1 MADWEEDSER
11 LRANIV
17 RALSRA
23 RDRALQRNTP
33 TLDDA
38 RSGHLQIMRGLAAP
52 VGVIGRFRGE
62 PGLEDYDVAVG
73 RHAGV
78 ASGEVANALRTFEE
92 RLQKAVA
99 LLDAWIKPE
108 AALTT
113 EQLSAVLDL
122 CAWAHSE
129 WVRIHPFANGNG
141 RTARLWA
148 NALAMRYG
156 LRPFVPVRP
165 RPGKDYAVAC
175 ATAMDG
181 DWRPAARV
189 FRRMYREAI
198 GN

>member
-17 RALSRA
+17 RALSTA
-23 RDRALQRNTP
+23 RDRALQRSKP
-33 TLDDA
+33 TLNDA
-38 RSGHLQIMRGLAAP
+38 RIGHRLIMRGLAAP
-52 VGVIGRFRGE
+52 ADVIGRFRGE
-62 PGLEDYDVAVG
+62 PGLEDYDVEVG

-78 ASGEVANALRTFEE
+78 ASGEVANALHTFEE
-92 RLQKAVA
+92 RLQRAVA

-108 AALTT
+108 GTPTT

-148 NALAMRYG
+148 NALAMRYE
-156 LRPFVPVRP
+156 LRPFVPLRP
-165 RPGKDYAVAC
+165 RPGKDYALAC
-175 ATAMDG
+175 AAAMDG
-181 DWRPAARV
+181 DWRPTARV
-189 FRRMYREAI
+189 FRRMYRNVI
-198 GN
+198 RG